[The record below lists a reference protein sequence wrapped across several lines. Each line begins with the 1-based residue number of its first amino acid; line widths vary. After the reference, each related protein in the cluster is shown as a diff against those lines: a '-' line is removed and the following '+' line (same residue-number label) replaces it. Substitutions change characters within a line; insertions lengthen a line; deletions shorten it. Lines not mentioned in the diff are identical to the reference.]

1 LAELADVRVME
12 AADGSFSLSLAN
24 GQPLVAG
31 PSAAKIK
38 LTTLASNH
46 QEFSLEFAGTTFP
59 MPNDGWGGQLG
70 GLHEAEYNGL
80 RSTQATVS
88 EIAQGIADLFNN
100 VLTTGFDLDGNAGQA
115 LFTYQAG
122 SISQLLVVNDLA
134 PKELAFSSVDP
145 A

>member
-46 QEFSLEFAGTTFP
+46 QEISLEFAGTTFP
-59 MPNDGWGGQLG
+59 MPNDGWGGQPG
-70 GLHEAEYNGL
+70 GLPEAGYNGL

-88 EIAQGIADLFNN
+88 EIAEGIADLFNN
-100 VLTTGFDLDGNAGQA
+100 VLAPGFELDGNVCEN
-115 LFTYQAG
+115 LFT
-122 SISQLLVVNDLA
+122 
-134 PKELAFSSVDP
+134 
-145 A
+145 